1 MFMGLALLF
10 IVIFNVPLQVK
21 SKMRRKINKD
31 KKNGFQVKGN
41 IFTL

>member
-21 SKMRRKINKD
+21 LKMRRKINKD
-31 KKNGFQVKGN
+31 KKNGFQAKGN
-41 IFTL
+41 SFTL